1 MPLVWIPTQFQRFTG
16 GQSQVKVEGATVRQ
30 VIDNLEVAFPGI
42 RERLVEEGRIRPE
55 IAVAVDSEIT
65 TEGLRARVKPESEVT
80 FLPAIAGG

>member
-16 GQSQVKVEGATVRQ
+16 GKSQVQAEGATVRE
-30 VIDNLEVAFPGI
+30 VIESLEAAYPGI
-42 RERLVEEGRIRPE
+42 RERLCEEGRVRPE

-65 TEGLRARVKPESEVT
+65 TEGMRARVGPESEVT

>member
-16 GQSQVKVEGATVRQ
+16 GQSQVRAEGATVRE
-30 VIDNLEVAFPGI
+30 VIDSLEATYPGI
-42 RERLVEEGRIRPE
+42 RERLVEEGRVRPE

-65 TEGLRARVKPESEVT
+65 TEGLRARVGPESEVT

>member
-16 GQSQVKVEGATVRQ
+16 GQSQVRVEGATVRE
-30 VIDNLEVAFPGI
+30 VIDSLEAAFPGI
-42 RERLVEEGRIRPE
+42 RERLCEEGRVRPE

-65 TEGLRARVKPESEVT
+65 TEGLRARVGSESEVT

>member
-16 GQSQVKVEGATVRQ
+16 GQHQVQVGGATVRE
-30 VIDNLEVAFPGI
+30 VIDNLEVIYPGI
-42 RERLVEEGRIRPE
+42 RERLCEEGRIRPE

-65 TEGLRARVKPESEVT
+65 TEGLRARVRPESEVT

>member
-16 GQSQVKVEGATVRQ
+16 GQHQVSVAGTTVRE
-30 VIDNLEVAFPGI
+30 VIDSLEVAYPGI
-42 RERLVEEGRIRPE
+42 RERLVEEGRVRPE

-65 TEGLRARVKPESEVT
+65 TEGLRARVGPQSEVT

>member
-1 MPLVWIPTQFQRFTG
+1 MPLVWIPTQFQRFTK

-30 VIDNLEVAFPGI
+30 VIDSLEAAFPGI
-42 RERLVEEGRIRPE
+42 RERLVEEGRVRPE

-65 TEGLRARVKPESEVT
+65 TEGLRAQVGPQSEVT